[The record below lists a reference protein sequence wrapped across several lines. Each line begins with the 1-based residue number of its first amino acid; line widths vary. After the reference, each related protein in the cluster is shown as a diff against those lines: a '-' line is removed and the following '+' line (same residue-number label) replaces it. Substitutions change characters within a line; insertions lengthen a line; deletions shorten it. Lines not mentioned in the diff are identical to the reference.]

1 MNDDS
6 PGQPRSWLEKL
17 TDLFSDDPQSR
28 QDIKDI
34 VREAADR
41 SIVDSETL
49 SILEGALQISDMQVR
64 DIMVPKSQM
73 VSIHI
78 NHTLKECLPA
88 IIESAHSRFPVMGE
102 DTDDVQG
109 VLLAKDLLP
118 LLLDD
123 NPSAFQLSNI
133 IRPAVVIPE
142 SKRLNHLLREFRNTR
157 NHMAIVIDEFGGIA
171 GLVTI
176 EDVLEQIVGEIEDEH
191 DLDEEESLIKEVEPG
206 ITVVKAL
213 APLEDFNKHFRTD
226 IPNDDFDTIGGVV
239 VHEFG
244 RVPECNESINI
255 SGWDFRVIH
264 GTSRQINLLEVTQ
277 KHEETSVAE

>member
-64 DIMVPKSQM
+64 DIMIPRSQM

-78 NHTLKECLPA
+78 NDTLKECLPA

-157 NHMAIVIDEFGGIA
+157 NHMAIVIDEFGGIG

-191 DLDEEESLIKEVEPG
+191 DLDDEESLIKEVEPG

-213 APLEDFNKHFRTD
+213 APLEDFNKHFGTD
-226 IPNDDFDTIGGVV
+226 IPNDDFDTIGGIV
-239 VHEFG
+239 VHQFG
-244 RVPECNESINI
+244 RVPECNEHIQIND
-255 SGWDFRVIH
+255 WNFRVIH

-277 KHEETSVAE
+277 NLVASDTE